1 MFKTSVWETLSEVW
15 VKLLFNVVAVPFSVL
30 LVVLITHQVLS
41 VRQYSE
47 RLELSNSANS
57 AKAGQASHETLF

>member
-1 MFKTSVWETLSEVW
+1 MFKTSFGETLSEIW

-47 RLELSNSANS
+47 KVELSNSD
-57 AKAGQASHETLF
+57 KAGKVSHETLF

>member
-1 MFKTSVWETLSEVW
+1 MFKTSFWETLSEIW

-47 RLELSNSANS
+47 KLELSNSD
-57 AKAGQASHETLF
+57 KAGQVSHETLF